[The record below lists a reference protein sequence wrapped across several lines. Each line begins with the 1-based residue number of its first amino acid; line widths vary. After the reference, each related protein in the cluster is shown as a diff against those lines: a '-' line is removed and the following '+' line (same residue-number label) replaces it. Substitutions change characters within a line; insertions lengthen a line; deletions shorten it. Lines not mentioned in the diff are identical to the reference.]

1 MATFVKRGNK
11 VRAVVRKV
19 GAPTL
24 TKSFDSMRDAKAWA
38 AVQETK
44 IATRVVDS
52 SGLTLGQIMG
62 KYLTRYEETRAY
74 TVQAT
79 ASLYRR
85 FERDFANV
93 DIADMNTQWWLDTVE
108 GWSNGHT
115 GHKVNRATARRY
127 LTYITTALK
136 TSKRRWNVTV
146 NWDAYNE
153 ALGQLKDDKT
163 VGGGRS
169 RTRRL
174 QPGELERM
182 QAFAN
187 SMPTH
192 IPFAD
197 IMDFA
202 IASTMR
208 IGEIL
213 RLEWRHV
220 NDLTRVITIKDRKDP
235 KNKEGNDQEIPL
247 LNGAYDIL
255 QRQKTKGKHSK
266 IFPYFPNYFCQRFH
280 YICTQVGIEDFH
292 FHDFRHEGI
301 SRLFEEGYQIDE
313 VALVSG
319 HKKWDMLRKY
329 THRKA
334 ADLHKGPSAQQPRK
348 GIKAA

>member
-19 GAPTL
+19 GMPAA

-38 AVQETK
+38 AAEETK
-44 IATRVVDS
+44 LTTRVVDAG
-52 SGLTLGQIMG
+52 GLTLGQIMG
-62 KYLTRYEETRAY
+62 KYLTRYQETRAY

-79 ASLYRR
+79 QSLYRR

-93 DIADMNTQWWLDTVE
+93 EIAQMNTQWWLDTVE
-108 GWSNGHT
+108 SWSHGHT
-115 GHKVNRATARRY
+115 GKTVNRATARRY

-146 NWDAYNE
+146 DWAAYHE
-153 ALGQLKDDKT
+153 ALDQMKDDKT
-163 VGGGRS
+163 VGSGRS

-174 QPGELERM
+174 QPGELEKM

-187 SMPTH
+187 TMTTH

-220 NDLTRVITIKDRKDP
+220 NDLTRTIVIKDRKDP
-235 KNKEGNDQEIPL
+235 QNKEGNDQEIPL

-255 QRQKTKGKHSK
+255 QRQKTKGKHGK
-266 IFPYFPNYFCQRFH
+266 IFPYYPNYFCQRFG
-280 YICTQVGIEDFH
+280 YICEQVGIEDFH

-301 SRLFEEGYQIDE
+301 SRLFEQGYQIDE
-313 VALVSG
+313 VAMVSG

-334 ADLHKGPSAQQPRK
+334 ADLHRGPSAQQRK
-348 GIKAA
+348 GVKAA